1 MTEFGASTFF
11 TAEQCEAQLEYIDAQ
26 EREREEQ
33 DSEPQLRAATTT
45 EPQRKRRRTE
55 SKASEPSKK
64 SIREKKPKA
73 AR

>member
-33 DSEPQLRAATTT
+33 ESEPQPQATSELR
-45 EPQRKRRRTE
+45 RKRRRTE
-55 SKASEPSKK
+55 STTSNSKK
-64 SIREKKPKA
+64 STGEKRPKTT
-73 AR
+73 R